1 MKKHLLNVYR
11 LGIKELQ
18 SLWQDK
24 IMAFLIVYTFSAAIY
39 LGATATSMELNKVP
53 IAFIDEDKSVLSTR
67 IIGAFYKP
75 RFLTPDLINM
85 DTFDLGMDK
94 GLYTFVLNIPSS
106 FEKEVLKGRQ
116 PTIQLNIDATRM
128 SQAGI
133 GAGYIQQIINDEVRT
148 FLQGTSSKADLP
160 VELVTRMKFNPSLE
174 STWFGSLME
183 FIEQI
188 SLLSIILSGA
198 ALIREREH
206 GTLEHLMVMPLSAT
220 EIMLSKVW
228 SMGVVV
234 LIAAA
239 LSLEFVIKGFL
250 KVPIAGSEPLFL
262 FGAFL
267 MLFSTTSMGIF
278 MGTVA
283 RSMPQLGLIVI
294 ITILP
299 LQVLSGSITPFE
311 SMPELL
317 QYFMLLM
324 PTSHFVSMSQAILYR
339 GAGLDVVWIDMF
351 WIFVIGM
358 FFFIFSLSIFK
369 KSLS

>member
-1 MKKHLLNVYR
+1 MT
-11 LGIKELQ
+11 I
-18 SLWQDK
+18 
-24 IMAFLIVYTFSAAIY
+24 LIVYTFSFAIY
-39 LGATATSMELNKVP
+39 LGATATSSELNKVP
-53 IAFIDEDKSVLSTR
+53 VAFVDEDKSALSAR

-75 RFLTPDLINM
+75 RFLPPDLINA
-85 DTFDLGMDK
+85 DKIDHGMDE
-94 GLYTFVLNIPSS
+94 GVYTFVLTIPSS
-106 FEKEVLKGRQ
+106 FEKEVLQGKQ

-133 GAGYIQQIINDEVRT
+133 GAGYIQQIINNEVST
-148 FLQGTSSKADLP
+148 FLRNTSVGTQLP
-160 VELVTRMKFNPSLE
+160 IELVTRIKFNPALE
-174 STWFGSLME
+174 STWFGSIME
-183 FIEQI
+183 FIEQV

-206 GTLEHLMVMPLSAT
+206 GTLEHLLVMPLSAM

-228 SMGVVV
+228 SMGAVV
-234 LIAAA
+234 LVAAA
-239 LSLEFVIKGFL
+239 LSLEFVIKGIL
-250 KVPIAGSEPLFL
+250 DVPIAGSEGLFL

-267 MLFSTTSMGIF
+267 MLFSTTSLGIF

-299 LQVLSGSITPFE
+299 LQILSGAITPFE
-311 SMPELL
+311 SMPQAL
-317 QYFMLLM
+317 QYIMQLM

-339 GAGLDVVWIDMF
+339 GAGLDVVWLDMF

-358 FFFIFSLSIFK
+358 FFFLFSLSIFK
-369 KSLS
+369 KSLN